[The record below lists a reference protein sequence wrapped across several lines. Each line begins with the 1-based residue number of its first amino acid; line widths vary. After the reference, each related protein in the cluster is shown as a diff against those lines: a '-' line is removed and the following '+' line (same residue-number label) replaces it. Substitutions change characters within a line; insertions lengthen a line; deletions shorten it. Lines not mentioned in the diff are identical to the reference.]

1 MTTLNLNYTRKNGMY
16 HVLNTP
22 NGVTLPTDAKVIP
35 TRSERPFQ
43 VVVDFKVAMV
53 YPKFV

>member
-1 MTTLNLNYTRKNGMY
+1 MTNLKLNYTRKNGMY
-16 HVLNTP
+16 HVLNAP
-22 NGVTLPTDAKVIP
+22 KGIELPTDAKVIP

-43 VVVDFKVAMV
+43 VVVDSKVAMV